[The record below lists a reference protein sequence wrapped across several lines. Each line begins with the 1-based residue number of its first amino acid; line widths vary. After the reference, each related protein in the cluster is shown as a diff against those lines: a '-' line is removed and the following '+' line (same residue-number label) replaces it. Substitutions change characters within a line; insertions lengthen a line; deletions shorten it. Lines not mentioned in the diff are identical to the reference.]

1 MRALSSDLLENL
13 IAAPQDEPEERDASR
28 LRLAKIAG
36 RVYEEELTP
45 RQKNCVYLCVICG
58 ESTVEAGRALG
69 ISPQAVSV
77 HVKKGMDRMGRI
89 LRYCIL

>member
-1 MRALSSDLLENL
+1 MRALSFDLLENL
-13 IAAPQDEPEERDASR
+13 IAAPEEEPEERDAAR

-36 RVYEEELTP
+36 RVYEEELRP
-45 RQKNCVYLCVICG
+45 RQKNCVYLCVIRG
-58 ESTVEAGRALG
+58 ESTVQAAKTLG

-89 LRYCIL
+89 LRYCLP